1 MDKFYPQR
9 ERKCQRTKVALILRV
24 TSYAYVTFSF
34 LVGVKA
40 QSRIRA
46 MQPFEPRMFSSANK
60 VKTTDPGDG
69 SIGYETMTTLSD
81 YDSAVSMFTLYQI
94 K

>member
-9 ERKCQRTKVALILRV
+9 ERKCQRTEVALILRV

-34 LVGVKA
+34 LLGVES

-46 MQPFEPRMFSSANK
+46 TQPFEPRMFSSANK
-60 VKTTDPGDG
+60 VKTTDPEDG
-69 SIGYETMTTLSD
+69 STGYETMTTLSEP
-81 YDSAVSMFTLYQI
+81 VSRT
-94 K
+94 

>member
-9 ERKCQRTKVALILRV
+9 EGKCERTKVALILRV

-34 LVGVKA
+34 LLGVEA

-46 MQPFEPRMFSSANK
+46 MQPFEPQMFSSANK

-81 YDSAVSMFTLYQI
+81 YDSAVSLFTLY
-94 K
+94 